1 MTTLAMA
8 KEDRVHLAGV
18 LSRAVRW
25 NDSTVVRLITTN
37 QALGVYFEAPM
48 NVLTFVALP
57 LAEPRVDALDRVVSA
72 HRLRD
77 CIGEVATIP
86 PGITTVEVPDA
97 RTTPASLA
105 VVPSRDGW
113 IGAEKATAGE
123 VNEAMEA
130 ALAEYDS
137 QMALLAQ
144 ASEQARQEFLAQW
157 WERSVWGGLPTKAV
171 HVARSLG
178 MLSHA
183 GARVESATRGGWK
196 RFVSPAGQ
204 VFVAPPQAYEGI
216 PLTVVK

>member
-8 KEDRVHLAGV
+8 KEDQVHLSGV
-18 LSRAVRW
+18 LGRAVRW
-25 NDSTVVRLITTN
+25 DASTLVRLITTTN
-37 QALGVYFEAPM
+37 AVGLYFEAPM

-57 LAEPRVDALDRVVSA
+57 LAQPHDQTLDRVVSA

-77 CIGEVATIP
+77 CIGDISQTP
-86 PGITTVEVPDA
+86 PGVSSIAVPDA
-97 RTTPASLA
+97 RNTPASLA

-123 VNEAMEA
+123 VNEAMET
-130 ALAEYDS
+130 ALSEYDT

-144 ASEQARQEFLAQW
+144 ASEQARQDFLEQW
-157 WERSVWGGLPTKAV
+157 WERPVWGGLPIKAI

-178 MLSHA
+178 MLSHP